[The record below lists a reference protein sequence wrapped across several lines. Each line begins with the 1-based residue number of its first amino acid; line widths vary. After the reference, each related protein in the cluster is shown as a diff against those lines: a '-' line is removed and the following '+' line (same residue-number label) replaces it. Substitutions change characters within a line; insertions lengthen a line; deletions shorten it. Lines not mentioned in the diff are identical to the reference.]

1 MKYTIVIEKPAEK
14 FIMRLAQHDKARV
27 LRAIHEL
34 PHSGDIKRLQGK
46 KSQGMYRL
54 RVGPYRIIYTVD
66 NGRLVVHVVDAGN
79 RGQIY
84 TKIR

>member
-1 MKYTIVIEKPAEK
+1 MKYTVVIEKPAEK
-14 FIMRLAQHDKARV
+14 FIMRLAQPEKTRV
-27 LRAIHEL
+27 LRAIREL

-46 KSQGMYRL
+46 KSRGMYRL

-66 NGRLVVHVVDAGN
+66 NGRLVVRVIDGGN

-84 TKIR
+84 NRY

>member
-14 FIMRLAQHDKARV
+14 FIMRLAQPEKERV
-27 LRAIHEL
+27 LKAIHEL
-34 PHSGDIKRLQGK
+34 PNRGDIKRLQGK

-66 NGRLVVHVVDAGN
+66 NGQLVVCVVGAGS

-84 TKIR
+84 NRY